1 MSFLIDNFSVLLMC
15 IFLYNILCEIKTLIL
30 IDNFSVLLM
39 CIFLYNILC
48 EIKNVDLDKLFNSI

>member
-1 MSFLIDNFSVLLMC
+1 MSF
-15 IFLYNILCEIKTLIL
+15 L